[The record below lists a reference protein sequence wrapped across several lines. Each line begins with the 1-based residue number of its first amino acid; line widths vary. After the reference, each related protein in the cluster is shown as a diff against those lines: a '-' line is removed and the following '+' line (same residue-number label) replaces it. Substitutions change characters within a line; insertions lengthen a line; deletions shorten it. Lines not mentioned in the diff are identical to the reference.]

1 MLEQILEHV
10 ATACHDP
17 ATSSQP
23 SPRRPTDRPRNPH
36 APPQLMLR
44 HPRRVNPN
52 RIPTTRRQVHL
63 QDRPPPHSLAPNHR
77 MRRVLIRIRCIRIDF
92 RRITPVPE
100 ERQRHLQIPRL
111 PVRNRPHIPVVPM
124 LPRHRDPLHPPPAQQ
139 MRIVPRRRHLADKLE
154 VFLPLPYRP
163 SLQKRSRHTFS
174 PPARAWPGM
183 RRTLGTWL
191 HRSHPR
197 RTNRRVNH
205 RQGRMPQP
213 LTAAHRTSRNTQS
226 LTHVIPS
233 EVGSK

>member
-111 PVRNRPHIPVVPM
+111 PVRNRPLYQSSPCFRAIEIHSIRRPLSKCVSSHVVGTWRINSKSSSRYLIALRSKSGHVIRSRPQRERGPACAAPWAPGCTGAIPAAPIVG
-124 LPRHRDPLHPPPAQQ
+124 LITGKGACRNHLRRL
-139 MRIVPRRRHLADKLE
+139 IVPRAIPKA
-154 VFLPLPYRP
+154 
-163 SLQKRSRHTFS
+163 S
-174 PPARAWPGM
+174 PM
-183 RRTLGTWL
+183 
-191 HRSHPR
+191 
-197 RTNRRVNH
+197 
-205 RQGRMPQP
+205 
-213 LTAAHRTSRNTQS
+213 
-226 LTHVIPS
+226 
-233 EVGSK
+233 